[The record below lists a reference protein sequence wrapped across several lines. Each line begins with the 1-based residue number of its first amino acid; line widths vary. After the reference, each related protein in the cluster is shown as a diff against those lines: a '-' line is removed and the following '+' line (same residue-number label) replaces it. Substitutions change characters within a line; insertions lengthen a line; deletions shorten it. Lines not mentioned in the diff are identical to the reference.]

1 MFSIDS
7 ETCSAPRNR
16 TGLLLGT
23 ALSAA
28 LLLAACGN
36 HAAAPTPAPQASAPA
51 PAPAGQVDL
60 VRLQDIQKE
69 PGAWLTTGRD
79 AGNTHYSP
87 LEQIDRQTAARLGFA
102 WELKTDTNRGM
113 EATPIVVD
121 GVMYTSGVA
130 GRVYALDA
138 ATGRLLWHF
147 EPPLKLKNARG
158 SCCDVVNRGVA
169 VWKGKVY
176 VASFEGILFALDAK
190 DGTVRWQADTLVDR
204 TRAYSVTGAPQIAN
218 HVVVIGNGGA
228 EFDSRGYVSAYDLET
243 GQLVWRF
250 YTVPGDPTKPYESKA
265 LEMAATTWDPKR
277 DWTIGGGGNA
287 WDGIAYD
294 AKTNL
299 VFFGT
304 GNGAPWNSA
313 YRSPS
318 GGDNLFLASIVAV
331 NADTGAYV
339 WHYQE
344 TPGER
349 WDYDATPPIMLATL
363 KINGA
368 EQDVLLQASKNG
380 FFYVLDRAGGKLLA
394 ADKFVAANWAT
405 GVDLHTGRPAE
416 NPDSDYTKG
425 KPVIVF
431 PSGVGGHN
439 FNPMSLSA
447 RTGLVYIPTAH
458 SGEALLASPRTPHL
472 QERMNTGVQI
482 AFATQLL
489 APPETLPPALRPV
502 TAPSYLKKVP
512 SLDMHASLK
521 AWDPIAHKVVWEHS
535 YPSFMDHGGV
545 LSSAGGIV
553 VQGSIDGK
561 LRVFND
567 ETGAVIKEIDTG
579 SPLIAAPMT
588 YTVNGV
594 QYLAIL
600 AGSGGGG
607 WNFWM
612 PGNVAVT
619 RGNDNR
625 ILAFRLDGSATPLP
639 PELGPIAPL
648 PEPPA
653 TAGTAADVA
662 AGKALFARNC
672 AGCHA
677 NADRAP
683 VPDLR
688 RSGFLHDAAAFGS
701 VVRGGLLEK
710 QGMPSWDDLLTAPEV
725 EQIRADLIAVAR
737 DAYARQQAG
746 ISSAPAPVLR
756 EGHP

>member
-1 MFSIDS
+1 VRLVPL
-7 ETCSAPRNR
+7 T
-16 TGLLLGT
+16 
-23 ALSAA
+23 AA
-28 LLLAACGN
+28 LLLAACGQ
-36 HAAAPTPAPQASAPA
+36 HVIAPAPAPQASAPA
-51 PAPAGQVDL
+51 AQVDL
-60 VRLQDIQKE
+60 ARLQNIDKE

-79 AGNTHYSP
+79 AGKTHYSP
-87 LEQIDRQTAARLGFA
+87 LEQLDRQTAARLGFA
-102 WELKTDTNRGM
+102 WQLKTDTNRGM

-138 ATGRLLWHF
+138 ATGHLLWQF

-158 SCCDVVNRGVA
+158 SCCDLVNRGVA
-169 VWKGKVY
+169 VWNGRVY
-176 VASFEGILFALDAK
+176 VASFEGILYALDAK
-190 DGTVRWQADTLVDR
+190 DGAIRWQADTFIDR
-204 TRAYSVTGAPQIAN
+204 GRAYSITGAPQIAGK
-218 HVVVIGNGGA
+218 VVVIGNGGA
-228 EFDSRGYVSAYDLET
+228 EFDSRGYVSAYDLQT
-243 GQLVWRF
+243 GQLAWRF
-250 YTVPGDPTKPYESKA
+250 YTVPGDPAKPYESKA
-265 LEMAATTWDPKR
+265 LEMAAKTWDPKH
-277 DWTIGGGGNA
+277 DWNGGGGGNA

-294 AKTNL
+294 PKTNL

-313 YRSPS
+313 YRSPA
-318 GGDNLFLASIVAV
+318 GGDNLFIASIVAV
-331 NADTGAYV
+331 NADSGEYV

-368 EQDVLLQASKNG
+368 DRDVLMQASKNG
-380 FFYVLDRAGGKLLA
+380 LFYVLDRASGHVLA
-394 ADKFVAANWAT
+394 ADKFVDANWVT
-405 GVDLHTGRPAE
+405 HVDLKTGRPAE
-416 NPDSDYTKG
+416 NPNSDYTKG

-447 RTGLVYIPTAH
+447 RTGLVYLPTVH
-458 SGEALLASPRTPHL
+458 SGEALLAAPRTPHL
-472 QERMNTGVQI
+472 QERNNTGVQI

-489 APPETLPPALRPV
+489 APPETLPAALRPV
-502 TAPSYLKKVP
+502 TAPSYLKTVP

-521 AWDPIAHKVVWEHS
+521 AWDPNAHKVVWE
-535 YPSFMDHGGV
+535 YKYASFMDHGGV
-545 LSSAGGIV
+545 LSTAGGV
-553 VQGSIDGK
+553 VLQGSIDGK

-588 YTVNGV
+588 YTVNGA
-594 QYLAIL
+594 QYVAIL

-612 PGNVAVT
+612 PGNVAAM

-625 ILAFRLDGSATPLP
+625 ILAFRLDGGPTPIP
-639 PELGPIAPL
+639 PQLGPVAPL

-653 TAGTAADVA
+653 QVGAPGDIA
-662 AGKALFARNC
+662 AGGALFARNC
-672 AGCHA
+672 GGCHG

-688 RSGFLHDAAAFGS
+688 RSGFIHDSAAFES
-701 VVRGGLLEK
+701 VVRGGALEK
-710 QGMPSWDDLLTAPEV
+710 RGMPSWDDLLTSSQV
-725 EQIRADLIAVAR
+725 EQIRSNLISVAR
-737 DAYARQQAG
+737 DAYAKQKAG
-746 ISSAPAPVLR
+746 VAGSAAPVLR

>member
-1 MFSIDS
+1 MFSVDTDACRPAHPAS
-7 ETCSAPRNR
+7 LSLSLA
-16 TGLLLGT
+16 TGLT
-23 ALSAA
+23 AA

-36 HAAAPTPAPQASAPA
+36 NAPA
-51 PAPAGQVDL
+51 PAPAPPPQTSAPTAQIDL
-60 VRLQDIQKE
+60 GRLQSIDKV
-69 PGAWLTTGRD
+69 PGEWLTTGRD
-79 AGNTHYSP
+79 AGKTHYSP
-87 LEQIDRQTAARLGFA
+87 LDQINRQTAARLGFA
-102 WELKTDTNRGM
+102 WELKTGTNRGM

-138 ATGRLLWHF
+138 ASGHLLWQF

-158 SCCDVVNRGVA
+158 SCCDLVNRGVA

-176 VASFEGILFALDAK
+176 VGSFEGVLYALDAR
-190 DGTVRWQADTLVDR
+190 DGTVRWQADTIEHG
-204 TRAYSVTGAPQIAN
+204 RAYSITGAPQIAGK
-218 HVVVIGNGGA
+218 VVVIGNGGA

-243 GQLVWRF
+243 GRLAWRF
-250 YTVPGDPTKPYESKA
+250 YTVPGDPTKPGASKA
-265 LEMAATTWDPKR
+265 LAMAAKTWDPHR
-277 DWTIGGGGNA
+277 DFSNGGGGNA

-294 AKTNL
+294 PKTNL
-299 VFFGT
+299 VYFGT

-318 GGDNLFLASIVAV
+318 GGDNLFIASIVAV
-331 NADTGAYV
+331 NADTGEYV

-344 TPGER
+344 TPGDR

-363 KINGA
+363 RINGA
-368 EQDVLLQASKNG
+368 ERDILMQASKNG
-380 FFYVLDRAGGKLLA
+380 FFYVLDRASGQLLA
-394 ADKFVAANWAT
+394 ADKFVDANWAT
-405 GVDLHTGRPAE
+405 HVDLKTGRPAE
-416 NPDSDYTKG
+416 DPQSDYTKG

-458 SGEALLASPRTPHL
+458 SGEALIASPPTRHL

-502 TAPSYLKKVP
+502 TAPSYLKTVP
-512 SLDMHASLK
+512 SLQMHASLK
-521 AWDPIAHKVVWEHS
+521 AWDPITHKVVWEHP
-535 YPSFMDHGGV
+535 YAGFMDHGGV
-545 LSSAGGIV
+545 LSSAGGV
-553 VQGSIDGK
+553 VIQGSLDGK

-567 ETGAVIKEIDTG
+567 ETGTVIKEIDTG

-588 YTVNGV
+588 YSLHGV
-594 QYLAIL
+594 QYVAIL

-612 PGNVAVT
+612 PGNVAAT

-625 ILAFRLDGSATPLP
+625 ILAFRLDGGTTPLP
-639 PELGPIAPL
+639 PELAPVAPIPQ
-648 PEPPA
+648 PPA
-653 TAGTAADVA
+653 QAGTSADVA
-662 AGKALFARNC
+662 AGGALFARNC
-672 AGCHA
+672 GGCHG
-677 NADRAP
+677 NADRAA

-688 RSGFLHDAAAFGS
+688 RSGFIHDSAAFQS

-710 QGMPSWDDLLTAPEV
+710 RGMPSWDDLLTSSQV
-725 EQIRADLIAVAR
+725 EQIRANLISVTR
-737 DAYARQQAG
+737 DAYAKQQAG
-746 ISSAPAPVLR
+746 VAAAPAPVLT